1 MSRYTI
7 QTEIDEECLLK
18 EFERI
23 VNQILLRQMGEET
36 LKERG
41 VMKQAIKEIVYSH
54 KDEIIERVVN
64 KATAEIVR
72 KGMPRLL
79 EKWAERKEE

>member
-1 MSRYTI
+1 MSKYVI
-7 QTEIDEECLLK
+7 QTEIDEEALLK

-23 VNQILLRQMGEET
+23 VNQILSRQMSEET

-54 KDEIIERVVN
+54 KDEIVERVVN

-79 EKWAERKEE
+79 EKWAERKDE

>member
-7 QTEIDEECLLK
+7 QTEIDEDLLLK

-23 VNQILLRQMGEET
+23 VNQILSRQLGEET

-41 VMKQAIKEIVYSH
+41 LIKQAIKDIVYSR

-79 EKWAERKEE
+79 EKWAEKEEK

>member
-1 MSRYTI
+1 MSKYTI
-7 QTEIDEECLLK
+7 QTEINEEALLK
-18 EFERI
+18 EFEGI
-23 VNQILLRQMGEET
+23 VNQILFRYMGEEIR
-36 LKERG
+36 KENG
-41 VMKQAIKEIVYSH
+41 VMKKAIKEIVYSH

>member
-1 MSRYTI
+1 MSKYTI
-7 QTEIDEECLLK
+7 QTEIDEEALLK
-18 EFERI
+18 EFEGI
-23 VNQILLRQMGEET
+23 VNQILVRQMGEEIRN
-36 LKERG
+36 ERG

>member
-1 MSRYTI
+1 MSKYMI
-7 QTEIDEECLLK
+7 QTEIDEDALLK

-23 VNQILLRQMGEET
+23 VNQILSRQMSEET

-41 VMKQAIKEIVYSH
+41 VMKQAIKDIVYSH

-79 EKWAERKEE
+79 EKWAEREEE

>member
-1 MSRYTI
+1 MSKYII
-7 QTEIDEECLLK
+7 QSEIDEEALLK

-23 VNQILLRQMGEET
+23 VNQILSRQLGEET

-41 VMKQAIKEIVYSH
+41 IIKQAIKDIVYSR

-79 EKWAERKEE
+79 EKWAEKEEK

>member
-1 MSRYTI
+1 MSKYMI
-7 QTEIDEECLLK
+7 QTEIDEEALLK

-23 VNQILLRQMGEET
+23 VNQILSRQMSEET

-41 VMKQAIKEIVYSH
+41 VMKQAIKEIVYSR
-54 KDEIIERVVN
+54 KDEIIERVVK

>member
-1 MSRYTI
+1 MSKYII
-7 QTEIDEECLLK
+7 QTEIDEEALLK
-18 EFERI
+18 EFEGI
-23 VNQILLRQMGEET
+23 VNQILSRQMSEET

-54 KDEIIERVVN
+54 KDEIVERVVN

>member
-1 MSRYTI
+1 MGKYVI
-7 QTEIDEECLLK
+7 QTEIDEEALLK

-23 VNQILLRQMGEET
+23 VNQILSRQMSEET

-54 KDEIIERVVN
+54 KDEIVERVVN

-79 EKWAERKEE
+79 EKWAERKDE

>member
-1 MSRYTI
+1 MSKYVI
-7 QTEIDEECLLK
+7 QTEIDEEALLK

-23 VNQILLRQMGEET
+23 VNQILSRQMSEET

-54 KDEIIERVVN
+54 KDEIVERVVN
-64 KATAEIVR
+64 KATTEIVR

-79 EKWAERKEE
+79 EKWAERKDE